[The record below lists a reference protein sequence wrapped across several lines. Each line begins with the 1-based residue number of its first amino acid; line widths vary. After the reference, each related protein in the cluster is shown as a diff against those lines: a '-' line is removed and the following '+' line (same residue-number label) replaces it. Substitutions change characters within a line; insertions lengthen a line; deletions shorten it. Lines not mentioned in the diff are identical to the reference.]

1 MYQRQRKLFIIAP
14 DNFYCMLLRQA
25 QYENF
30 KATIVGSIEALENR
44 PRKLAPEAIVWMTR
58 QLSTEVL
65 VEGLSRLRRLHPT
78 SRIAHAHMGGLPVL
92 TLIHHERREMVRSRQ
107 SLPFGTVGELITHLE
122 AWHI

>member
-14 DNFYCMLLRQA
+14 DNFHFMLLRQA
-25 QYENF
+25 DYAHF
-30 KATIVGSIEALENR
+30 KTTVVHSIDAIER
-44 PRKLAPEAIVWMTR
+44 RQRKFSPEVIVWMTR

-107 SLPFGTVGELITHLE
+107 SLPFGTVGELVTHLE